1 MGSDTSFPTRDFPP
15 HRTSR
20 YLDREECL
28 WEEALRRPFDTGIGH
43 VDLSNQQLK
52 RIPTSIADLSSFFNT
67 SEVSEQTMFSGRSLS
82 RINTEPS
89 FASKTRSFSRTQS
102 IVDSGKE
109 RHVLQLYLSGNMI
122 SALPPQLFTLQNLS
136 VLSLRGNQLTYL
148 PGEICRLRNLRE
160 LNISLNRLTF
170 LPWEIRHMTLEK
182 LQLYPNPFL
191 PEPSRP
197 FKPTHSGRTLSSRQS
212 ITRLASMRKE
222 AANTPSPADITVSP
236 VTIPFPAVPPLTELC
251 LRILLS
257 PVDEGP
263 DAATVIAEYY
273 DVPLSD
279 QWNIPAHIH
288 RVLAESVPGLLRPR
302 KRFSMDAAPHA
313 FSDGRQRSASQLGTA
328 RCANPDHATSVFV
341 RHAAERFTWER
352 HIAGVDVGAAVPLR
366 WRGCMQTCLD
376 FLDAARVANDK
387 ATVNPDIRMLEVN
400 HQDSDDMGMDLDD
413 VVQVVHLGS
422 VGLSMDE
429 FDE

>member
-1 MGSDTSFPTRDFPP
+1 
-15 HRTSR
+15 
-20 YLDREECL
+20 
-28 WEEALRRPFDTGIGH
+28 
-43 VDLSNQQLK
+43 
-52 RIPTSIADLSSFFNT
+52 
-67 SEVSEQTMFSGRSLS
+67 MFSGRSLL
-82 RINTEPS
+82 RVKTEPS

-122 SALPPQLFTLQNLS
+122 STLPPQLFTLQNLS
-136 VLSLRGNQLTYL
+136 VLSLRTYFYMLVTHASTANSECVLTGGNQLTYL

-197 FKPTHSGRTLSSRQS
+197 FKPTRSGRTLSSRRS
-212 ITRLASMRKE
+212 ITRLASMRKD
-222 AANTPSPADITVSP
+222 AANAPSPADITVSP

-251 LRILLS
+251 FRILLS
-257 PVDEGP
+257 PVGEGY

-279 QWNIPAHIH
+279 QWNIPPAIH

-302 KRFSMDAAPHA
+302 KRFSRDASPHA
-313 FSDGRQRSASQLGTA
+313 FSDARQRSASQLGTA
-328 RCANPDHATSVFV
+328 RCANPDHSTSVFV

-376 FLDAARVANDK
+376 FLDEARAANGKGAVS
-387 ATVNPDIRMLEVN
+387 PDTRMLEAN
-400 HQDSDDMGMDLDD
+400 HQDSDDMEIDLDLNN

-429 FDE
+429 FDD